1 MNGCKHRESILNI
14 IVVGGGAGGL
24 ELVVSLGH
32 VYRNRSE
39 IQITLVDQS
48 LTHVWKPLFHEV
60 ASGSLNNVYD
70 KMGYLAIAK
79 KNQFHFELGQLKQID
94 RKNKTILI
102 HNPNEK
108 NHHNQ
113 LTLPYDIL
121 ILAIGSVTNNFNT
134 PGSDQFCYYLD
145 VETQAKKI
153 HDELFEKLIN
163 KHYEHYAEPIR
174 IAIVGGGATGVEL
187 AASLRTSL
195 SQLSALISK
204 KYVAKETATI
214 TVIEAASRIL
224 SPLPENISLVTQKQ
238 LNHMDIDVLAD
249 TRVIAVKENGLLTH
263 DNQFLPADM
272 VIWAAGVKGQE
283 GARSLTDFELN
294 HAGQIKVKSTLQT
307 TIDENIFAFGDCAS
321 CMMPN
326 GKQVPA
332 RAQAAHQQASLLV
345 KSIKHLLTKKPLPEY
360 HYVDYGSLVSLSHNR
375 TTGALFV
382 GNERSV
388 FITGYLARMV
398 YLSLYKS
405 HQIKIIGYWKVGV
418 MTVANFL
425 MRRVRSAL
433 KLH

>member
-1 MNGCKHRESILNI
+1 MNI

-24 ELVVSLGH
+24 ELVVSLGRA
-32 VYRNRSE
+32 YRNRKD
-39 IQITLVDQS
+39 IKITLVDQS

-79 KNQFHFELGQLKQID
+79 KNQFHFELGQLRQID

-102 HNPNEK
+102 HNPNEEERAE
-108 NHHNQ
+108 Q
-113 LTLPYDIL
+113 LTLSYDIL
-121 ILAIGSVTNNFNT
+121 VLAIGSVTNNFNT
-134 PGSDQFCYYLD
+134 SGSDQFCYYLD
-145 VETQAKKI
+145 VEAQAKKI
-153 HDELFEKLIN
+153 HKVLFEKLIN
-163 KHYEHYAEPIR
+163 KHYENYEQPIR
-174 IAIVGGGATGVEL
+174 LAIVGGGATGVEL

-195 SQLSALISK
+195 SELSALISQ
-204 KYVAKETATI
+204 KYVPKEIATI
-214 TVIEAASRIL
+214 TIIEAASRIL
-224 SPLPENISLVTQKQ
+224 SPLPENISAVTQKQ
-238 LNHMDIDVLAD
+238 LKHMDIDILAN
-249 TRVIAVKENGLLTH
+249 TRVTAVKDNGLMTQ

-283 GARSLTDFELN
+283 GVKTLADFELN
-294 HAGQIKVKSTLQT
+294 NAGQIKVKPTLQT
-307 TIDENIFAFGDCAS
+307 TVDDTIFALGDCAC
-321 CMMPN
+321 CMMPD

-345 KSIKHLLTKKPLPEY
+345 KSIKHRLKNKPLPNY
-360 HYVDYGSLVSLSHNR
+360 RYVDYGSLVSLSHNR

-382 GNERSV
+382 GNEKSV
-388 FITGYLARMV
+388 FITGYLARMM

>member
-1 MNGCKHRESILNI
+1 MNI

-24 ELVVSLGH
+24 ELVVSLGRA
-32 VYRNRSE
+32 YRNHNK
-39 IQITLVDQS
+39 IKITLVDQS

-79 KNQFHFELGQLKQID
+79 KNQFHFELGQLQQID

-108 NHHNQ
+108 DHSSQ
-113 LTLPYDIL
+113 LTLSYDIL
-121 ILAIGSVTNNFNT
+121 VLAIGSVTNNFNT

-145 VETQAKKI
+145 VEAQAKKI
-153 HDELFEKLIN
+153 HNVLFEKLIN
-163 KHYEHYAEPIR
+163 KHYEHYAEPIK

-195 SQLSALISK
+195 SQLSALISQ
-204 KYVAKETATI
+204 KYVPKEIATI

-224 SPLPENISLVTQKQ
+224 SPLPENISLVTKKQ

-249 TRVIAVKENGLLTH
+249 TRVIAVKDNGLLTH
-263 DNQFLPADM
+263 DNQFIPADM

-283 GARSLTDFELN
+283 CVQSLTDFELN
-294 HAGQIKVKSTLQT
+294 NSGQIKVKPTLQT
-307 TIDENIFAFGDCAS
+307 TIDESIFAFGDCAC
-321 CMMPN
+321 CMMSN
-326 GKQVPA
+326 GKPVPA

-345 KSIKHLLTKKPLPEY
+345 KSIKHLLKKKPLPEY

-382 GNERSV
+382 GNEKSV